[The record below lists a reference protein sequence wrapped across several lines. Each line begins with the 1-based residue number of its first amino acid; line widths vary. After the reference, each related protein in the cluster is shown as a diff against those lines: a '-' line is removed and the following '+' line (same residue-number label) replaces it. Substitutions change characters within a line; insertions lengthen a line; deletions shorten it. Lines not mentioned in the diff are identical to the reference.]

1 MRYLL
6 MFCLIC
12 LLASAG
18 WGLERVGGKTMSF
31 DLGTRYL
38 RWTIGT
44 DGTTQ
49 HFVNKRTKAEYA
61 SGKQPFAQIKKAG
74 TVVPASKAVYANGK
88 ITASFGDSGITAVI
102 GFKNCGKYLTF
113 EVLSVTGTGIE
124 ELAFLTADLKL
135 KGTPK
140 ETFAA
145 SALALNLRTNVDGI
159 PGATGHLRAACVPR
173 FGMVGA
179 KVAIIG
185 CPTKEL
191 RSIMKE
197 VVTAAPDLPHSP
209 IGGPWA
215 YDSKNNRGSYL
226 FNFGEMSEQTVDSW
240 IKMVKGIGIT
250 QIDFHGGGSFRFG
263 DCLPNPVTYPNGR
276 KSFKAV
282 IDKLHKAGILAGLH
296 TYAFFIDKRTPWVT
310 PIPSPDLAKD
320 ATFTLAKSISETD
333 ATVEVNETTKD
344 MSTIMGF
351 AVRNSVTIQIDNEF
365 ITYTGVSKEAPYS
378 FTGCTRGANGTKIVA
393 HAAGA
398 KVYHMKECFGL
409 FAPDPDS
416 KLFMEMI
423 QANADFY
430 NECGFDMIYL
440 DALDGEDILGGNEN
454 SWHYGSKFVFELV
467 KRLKKPAIMEMST
480 FHHHLWFVR
489 ARMGA
494 WDHANRGYKDFVDMH
509 TESNKSCLNMFLPA
523 HLGWWGIITSNSPY
537 VEATYTD
544 DTEYVLAKCAGW
556 DCGLSPMV
564 FTPETYATSY
574 NLKRLGGLIKKW
586 EDLRLSGYFTEAD
599 KSKLKVPGAGFTL
612 VEEKGRSRVRRME
625 NKKHKVEGLDSASCS
640 WTVANSYK
648 SQPVKLRIQALT
660 SLAKYDDPGAMI
672 ITDFKDTSAFGILQT
687 APGVTAN
694 LTSSTAQVKVGDASG
709 CFTATGPQGAK
720 AAPTWAQIGQS
731 FATPKNLSGTGAMG
745 VWIYGDGKGELLNF
759 QIKSPD
765 WMSSATGDH
774 YVIVDFNGWKYFEF
788 VEPEGD
794 RVNDYP
800 WPYAGNAYGVYRE
813 LVSYSSL
820 QSISIWCNNLPGDGS
835 ITCYI
840 SPIKALP
847 LVTNKLV
854 NPAVTING
862 KTVRFPVAMD
872 ANSYLEYNSPTD
884 CKLYDAQGNLV
895 SEVKPEADTPILA
908 AGNNSVNFTCEP
920 PATGS
925 ARAIVTITGIG
936 ELIGK

>member
-1 MRYLL
+1 MRYWLIL
-6 MFCLIC
+6 CLIC

-18 WGLERVGGKTMSF
+18 WGLERVGGKSMSF
-31 DLGTRYL
+31 NLETRYL

-44 DGTTQ
+44 DGATQ
-49 HFVNKRTKAEYA
+49 HFVDKRYKTDYA
-61 SGKQPFAQIKKAG
+61 SGKQSFAQIKKSGAIYN
-74 TVVPASKAVYANGK
+74 VSKASFANSK

-102 GFKNCGKYLTF
+102 GVKNCGQYLTL
-113 EVLSVTGTGIE
+113 EVLSVTGEGIE

-135 KGTPK
+135 QGTLQEPF
-140 ETFAA
+140 TATA
-145 SALALNLRTNVDGI
+145 MACNLRTNVDGI
-159 PGATGHLRAACVPR
+159 PGATNHLRAACVPK

-179 KVAIIG
+179 KVAVIA
-185 CPTKEL
+185 CPTKQL
-191 RSIMKE
+191 RSIMK
-197 VVTAAPDLPHSP
+197 VAITAAPDLPHSP

-226 FNFGEMSEQTVDSW
+226 FNFGEMSEKTVDSW

-263 DCLPNPVTYPNGR
+263 DCVPNPVTYPNGR

-296 TYAFFIDKRTPWVT
+296 TYAFFISKQSPWVT
-310 PIPSPDLAKD
+310 PTPNPGLAKD
-320 ATFTLAKSISETD
+320 ATFTLAKPLSDSD
-333 ATVEVNETTKD
+333 ATVVVNETTKD

-351 AVRNSVTIQIDNEF
+351 AYRNSVTVQIDDEF

-416 KLFMEMI
+416 KLFMDVI
-423 QANADFY
+423 QTNADFY

-440 DALDGEDILGGNEN
+440 DALDGEDVLGGWEN

-509 TESNKSCLNMFLPA
+509 VESNKSCLNMYLPA

-586 EDLRLSGYFTEAD
+586 EDMRLSGYFTEAD
-599 KSKLKVPGAGFTL
+599 KTKLRVPGAGFTI
-612 VEEKGRSRVRRME
+612 VEEKGRSRIRRME
-625 NKKHKVEGLDSASCS
+625 NNKHKVEGLDTDSSK
-640 WTVANSYK
+640 WTISNSYA
-648 SQPVKLRIQALT
+648 SQPAKLRIVALT
-660 SLAKYDDPGAMI
+660 SVASYDDPAAVTL
-672 ITDFKDTSAFGILQT
+672 TDFKDTSVFSARQ
-687 APGVTAN
+687 AYPGVTAD
-694 LTSSTAQVKVGDASG
+694 LTPSTAQVKVGDVSG
-709 CFTATGPQGAK
+709 CFTATGPQGSK
-720 AAPTWAQIGQS
+720 GKPTWAKIGQV
-731 FATPKNLSGTGAMG
+731 FAAPWNLGSCGAMG
-745 VWIYGDGKGELLNF
+745 AWIYGDGKGELLNV
-759 QIKSPD
+759 QITNPE
-765 WMSSATGDH
+765 WMSSATADH
-774 YVIVDFNGWKYFEF
+774 YVTVDFTGWRYFEF
-788 VEPEGD
+788 LEPEGD
-794 RVNDYP
+794 RVTDYS

-813 LVSYSSL
+813 MVSYNSL
-820 QSISIWCNNLPGDGS
+820 QSISIWCNNLPSDGS

-862 KTVRFPVAMD
+862 KTVRFPVTMD

-895 SEVKPEADTPILA
+895 SEVKPEADTPVLA
-908 AGNNSVNFTCEP
+908 AGDNSIAFACEP
-920 PATGS
+920 PAAGS
-925 ARAIVTITGIG
+925 ARAMITVTGIG